1 MYYVYTEYKKIL
13 WRRDATLLLLLEKI
27 SVFHD
32 QWTPSRSDE
41 QRENVKFKTLRLYNN
56 NKRDRRRWHF
66 LNINN
71 TFFRPKN
78 VDSLCRFHV
87 PFFSSSFQKIPSF
100 PTGFECLQFLHTF
113 LGNLFCRF
121 RNLRPPFFKKKKKGP
136 PSIAE
141 DLIRYVDDC
150 VTMYLIAA
158 TIGGINLK
166 KNVHTQLLLL
176 DTYSVPF

>member
-1 MYYVYTEYKKIL
+1 MDSVKERRTERK
-13 WRRDATLLLLLEKI
+13 
-27 SVFHD
+27 
-32 QWTPSRSDE
+32 
-41 QRENVKFKTLRLYNN
+41 REIQNDPLYNN

-66 LNINN
+66 LNIN

-166 KNVHTQLLLL
+166 KNVHPTPPTRYIQC
-176 DTYSVPF
+176 VPF